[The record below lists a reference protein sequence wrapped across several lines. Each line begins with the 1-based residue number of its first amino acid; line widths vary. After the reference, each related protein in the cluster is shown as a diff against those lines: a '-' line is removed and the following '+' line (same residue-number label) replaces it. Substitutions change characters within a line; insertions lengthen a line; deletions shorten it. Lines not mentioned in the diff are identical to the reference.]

1 MKTAMIALLLAV
13 AACSTF
19 AADHSASAC
28 LAAADSK
35 DCLAGVALAALAKD
49 KSAESRVD
57 GYASLLSSLAKAGVR
72 RDDVFAA
79 GTDDE
84 SAPVY
89 SRWSLAVARRTYAL
103 RFETGDAGIDDPG
116 RIEAMAILLRGGR
129 DGLERLMVIW
139 SACEAREGAS
149 PLALAKW
156 DGVLDRLCRMDGADA
171 DALEKGF
178 PGMSAM
184 AAPVV
189 DAYNRDD
196 QALRRSLAASLDTL
210 SRYESALSGKMS
222 GKDREGIHGILVIGH
237 LFNASALATAG
248 YRQASAKAVEV
259 CLGHLRKAPTIGK
272 IPEFH
277 MVETLASWIYAK
289 AGMRD
294 EAMKA
299 VRESLAKAD
308 RMRNGSGGDKATTI
322 ATAIET
328 LRVLE
333 STR

>member
-1 MKTAMIALLLAV
+1 MKSAMIALLLAIS
-13 AACSTF
+13 AGSTF
-19 AADHSASAC
+19 AADRSASSC
-28 LAAADSK
+28 LAAAGAK
-35 DCLAGVALAALAKD
+35 ECLAGVALAALAKD

-57 GYASLLSSLAKAGVR
+57 GYASLLSSLAKAGVQ

-84 SAPVY
+84 SAPID

-103 RFETGDAGIDDPG
+103 RFDTGDAGVDDPA
-116 RIEAMAILLRGGR
+116 RIEAMATLLRGRR

-139 SACEAREGAS
+139 AGCEAREGGS
-149 PLALAKW
+149 LSALEKW
-156 DGVLDRLCRMDGADA
+156 DGVLDRLCRMDGSDA
-171 DALEKGF
+171 EALEKDF

-196 QALRRSLAASLDTL
+196 QALRRSLVASLDTL

-222 GKDREGIHGILVIGH
+222 GKDREGIHGILGIGH
-237 LFNASALATAG
+237 LLNATALATAG
-248 YRQASAKAVEV
+248 YQQASAKAVDV

-272 IPEFH
+272 ILEFH
-277 MVETLASWIYAK
+277 TVETLASWIYAK

-299 VRESLAKAD
+299 VRESLSKAD
-308 RMRNGSGGDKATTI
+308 RIRNGSGGGKATTI